1 MEPNYEKLMND
12 LQEYGEDAALNLLY
26 RMYADMEVRDN
37 GEIKAKLDGMNAIL
51 EKLPL
56 REYDEILYLTVGLCD
71 EHEKRG
77 FLTGVR
83 VGAKLMRE
91 LQGGE

>member
-12 LQEYGEDAALNLLY
+12 LQEYGEDAALNLLH
-26 RMYADMEVRDN
+26 RLYADLELRDN
-37 GEIKAKLDGMNAIL
+37 REIKSRLEQLNNIL

-56 REYDEILYLTVGLCD
+56 REYDEVFYLMVVLCD

-77 FLTGVR
+77 FLGGVR
-83 VGAKLMRE
+83 IGAKLMQE
-91 LQGGE
+91 LR